1 MNIEIRHLRCFM
13 AVAEELHFARAAVR
27 LHIDQ
32 SPLSRAIKELE
43 STLGAQLFER
53 TTRST
58 RLTWAGQ
65 VFLEDARR
73 VFAALDQAKINVK
86 AAANGYHGTLRIAV
100 SGGIVPS
107 RLAALLA
114 QCRAEEPEVEIRLFQ
129 TPLAQQLKGLR
140 SDLYDLGFAQSDDV
154 GDGILAEPL
163 WRDPLV
169 AAVPA
174 RHPLL
179 TYKRIP
185 LEDVLRYPL
194 VLCHPETCE
203 GCARQIER
211 VLRSVDAEP
220 IVADRV
226 STTDMLLALVAAGYG
241 IGLTNAMHIAEFR
254 HPEVV
259 ARPLAGR
266 PVMLTTYLLRPEC
279 EPSEQLRHFI
289 DRVTPDR
296 ASTCDGL

>member
-1 MNIEIRHLRCFM
+1 MEVRHLRCFM
-13 AVAEELHFARAAVR
+13 AVAEELHFARAAER

-73 VFAALDQAKINVK
+73 VFAALDQAKVNVK
-86 AAANGYHGTLRIAV
+86 AAVNGYHGTLRIAV
-100 SGGIVPS
+100 SDGMVPS

-114 QCRAEEPEVEIRLFQ
+114 RCRAEEPEVEIRLFQ
-129 TPLAQQLKGLR
+129 IPLAQQLKGLR
-140 SDLYDLGFAQSDDV
+140 SDLYDVGFAQSDDV
-154 GDGILAEPL
+154 GDGIFVEPV

-169 AAVPA
+169 VAVPA

-179 TYKRIP
+179 THKRIA

-211 VLRSVDAEP
+211 VLRTVDTEP

-226 STTDMLLALVAAGYG
+226 STTDMLLALVVAGYG
-241 IGLTNAMHIAEFR
+241 IGLTNATHIGDFR
-254 HPEVV
+254 HPDVV

-266 PVMLTTYLLRPEC
+266 AVMLTTYLLRPDI
-279 EPSEQLRHFI
+279 EPSVQLRHFI
-289 DRVTPDR
+289 DRVNPDQV
-296 ASTCDGL
+296 STSYGKL